1 MSVEVGAVCGDGP
14 GPQIDPWVLGLG
26 VLFVLYIIVD
36 SGLTSLVLLRTK
48 NT

>member
-14 GPQIDPWVLGLG
+14 GPQIDPCASASE

-36 SGLTSLVLLRTK
+36 SGLTSVVLLRK